1 MKKVVKWTEFILLM
15 PVLLFLICAGLLYLP
30 PIQNWVV
37 DRVADVVSENT
48 GMQVR
53 VGHVLLEWPLT
64 LAIYDFQAIYEKDTL
79 ANVRELKADVQLW
92 PLFKKRIVIDELSLS
107 HADINT
113 NGFISDMRVKG
124 YVGKLWVSSRGID
137 LDNETMEVNGAS
149 LADAD
154 LDIAL
159 SDTAAVDTTTTHNC
173 WRINA
178 DSLTVDRT
186 AVHVH
191 LPGDTIHI
199 GVYMDRAVARLADI
213 DLDEERYGLSSF
225 DLHGGRLDSISG
237 YSLSD
242 VSLGVDSI
250 RLSPQ
255 GTSLYVRQA
264 AMKELR
270 TGIELT
276 QLQGGVRLDT
286 AFTHL
291 ELPHLLMRTTDSD
304 LEAEVDMDFSALDTK
319 SHGKARVR
327 LNAQL
332 GKSDVVRF
340 LNDMPARFIQQYP
353 NHPLTIKGS
362 VNGNME
368 RLELTGVDLALPTA
382 FSMQADGVIQH
393 VIEPDRLRAQFSIKA
408 ETHHLDFIAALP
420 SMPTGLRIPAMKA
433 RGRVEADGKRYDAEL
448 TVLKGRETVRAKG
461 RYNGTTET
469 YTADIDVNGLNI
481 HDFLPKDSI
490 YRMTANI
497 KAEGSGFDLLRPN
510 TQLTL
515 DAHIAHLDYGHW
527 NLDDIKATARLKDG
541 HGTGHLESHNQLLDG
556 TVGFDAILNSK
567 RIEAT
572 IDTDLQMVDLYELRL
587 VDKAFV
593 VGMAGQISLISDL
606 KHDHQL
612 KGRLGNLYIQDE
624 QQTFRPEDLGV
635 YLNTNQDTTIVRLQS
650 GDLIVKA
657 DATGGYERLL
667 DQMSILADSVTGQLK
682 RRVID
687 QSAVR
692 RLFPAMRIYVSS
704 GKNNPLVSVLK
715 SYNISYKD
723 FFLDLSISPV
733 TGLNGVGHLYALN
746 YDSTRIDTIRLGL
759 KQKGDRLTYQAQLR
773 NRRNNPQLVF
783 NAYIDGHLHE
793 HGALAGLRYFDAQ
806 DRLGVRLGAT
816 AEMEQDGIR
825 IRFMPE
831 RPTIGYK
838 EFNLNKDNFI
848 LLRRDKPLQAKVD
861 FVADDHTGLK
871 IYTDDQQWSE
881 DAPSPYLQDLTVSV
895 NMLNLDELT
904 SVMPFLPRLTGHL
917 NGDFHI
923 VQDQQENFS
932 VASDLN
938 VKGLNVENSPIG
950 NLTTELVYLMK
961 DEDTHTF
968 EARLM
973 LDDEEFGLLSGT
985 YQNADQGLIDAT
997 FTMTRFPL
1005 SVANGFVPNQIVG
1018 LEGFG
1023 EGTLTIKG
1031 TTSRPV
1037 VDGEVYIENGY
1048 LVSVPYSVRM
1058 RFDDDPVRIVGSH
1071 LLIENFGLY
1080 AYNEEPLNMKGEI
1093 DFSNTDRI
1101 TMDLQMAARNLLL
1114 INSKQTA
1121 KSLVFGKAFVNFFG
1135 RLRGPVSNLSMR
1147 GKLDVLGSTD
1157 MTYMLLDSPLST
1169 DNRLEELV
1177 KFTDFSDSTE
1187 MVVEH
1192 PAPSGVNAD
1201 LTVSVSQGAR
1211 VLCNLNVEQTNY
1223 IDIMG
1228 GGDLR
1233 LLYNADGIN
1242 LTGRYTVNSGLMKY
1256 SLPIIP
1262 LKTFTIANG
1271 SYVEFTGDAMNPRLN
1286 ITATERTKASVGDEM
1301 NGTRAVTFDCG
1312 VVITKTLSDMGLQFV
1327 IDAPEDQMTSGELAT
1342 MSEEERG
1349 KVAVTMLTTGMYVA
1363 DGNTSGFSMNSAL
1376 SSFLQKEINQI
1387 AGSALK
1393 TFDVQLGFDNTTDA
1407 SGTIH
1412 TDYSFKFAKRFM
1424 DNRLNIQIGGKVSS
1438 GADTYMGQNQSFF
1451 DNVMM
1456 EYRLNEEGTMNVKL
1470 FYNQNVYD
1478 WLEGYTGE
1486 YGGGFIWRRK
1496 LDRFSD
1502 ILKIW
1507 SHEKK

>member
-1 MKKVVKWTEFILLM
+1 MKKVVKWTGLILLM
-15 PVLLFLICAGLLYLP
+15 PVFLFVICAGLLYLP
-30 PIQNWVV
+30 PVQNWVA
-37 DRVADVVSENT
+37 DWVADIVSEKT
-48 GMQVR
+48 GMKVS
-53 VGHVLLEWPLT
+53 VGHILLEWPLT
-64 LAIYDFQAIYEKDTL
+64 LAINDFQAIHEQDTL
-79 ANVRELKADVQLW
+79 ANVGQLKADVQLW
-92 PLFKKRIVIDELSLS
+92 PLFDKRVVIDELSLS
-107 HADINT
+107 QADINT
-113 NGFISDMRVKG
+113 NGFISDLRIKG
-124 YVGKLWVSSRGID
+124 HVGELWLSSRGID
-137 LDNETMEVNGAS
+137 LGNEMLEVNGAS
-149 LADAD
+149 LADSN

-159 SDTAAVDTTTTHNC
+159 SDTAAVDTTTSHSH

-178 DSLTVDRT
+178 DSLTVERT

-191 LPGDTIHI
+191 LPGDTMHI
-199 GVYMDRAVARLADI
+199 GAYMDRAVARLADI
-213 DLDEERYGLSSF
+213 DLDVGRYGVASF
-225 DLHGGRLDSISG
+225 DLHGGQLDSIAG
-237 YSLSD
+237 YALSD
-242 VSLGVDSI
+242 VRLGVDSI
-250 RLSPQ
+250 QLGPQ

-264 AMKELR
+264 ALKELH

-276 QLQGGVRLDT
+276 ELQGGVRLDT
-286 AFTHL
+286 AYTHL

-319 SHGKARVR
+319 SPGKAHVR

-353 NHPLTIKGS
+353 NHPLAVKGS

-368 RLELTGVDLALPTA
+368 RLELTGVDIALPTA
-382 FSMQADGVIQH
+382 FSLQADGVVHH
-393 VIEPDRLRAQFSIKA
+393 VMDSDRLRAQLSLKA

-420 SMPTGLRIPAMKA
+420 AMPSSLRIPAMEA
-433 RGRVEADGKRYDAEL
+433 SGRVEADGKRYDADL
-448 TVLKGRETVRAKG
+448 KVSKGRESVRAKA
-461 RYNGTTET
+461 RYNGATET
-469 YTADIDVNGLNI
+469 YTADIRVNGLNI

-490 YRMTANI
+490 YRLTANV
-497 KAEGSGFDLLRPN
+497 KAEGRGLDLLRPN
-510 TQLTL
+510 AQLTL
-515 DAHIAHLDYGHW
+515 DAQVEHLGYGSW
-527 NLDDIKATARLKDG
+527 NLDDIHATARLKDG
-541 HGTGHLESHNQLLDG
+541 HGTGHLESHNKLLDG
-556 TVGFDAILNSK
+556 SIGIDAQLSSKRVEAIL
-567 RIEAT
+567 
-572 IDTDLQMVDLYELRL
+572 DTDLQTADLYELRL
-587 VDKAFV
+587 VDKPFA
-593 VGMAGQISLISDL
+593 VGMAGTISLVSDL

-612 KGRLGNLYIQDE
+612 KGRLGNLYIRDE
-624 QQTFRPEDLGV
+624 RQTFKPEDLGV
-635 YLNTNQDTTIVRLQS
+635 YLNTNQDTTVVRLQS

-657 DATGGYERLL
+657 DASGGYERLL
-667 DQMSILADSVTGQLK
+667 NQVTTLADSVVGQLNRK
-682 RRVID
+682 VID
-687 QSAVR
+687 QPAAR
-692 RLFPAMRIYVSS
+692 RLFPTMRLYVSS
-704 GKNNPLVSVLK
+704 GKNNPLASVLK

-723 FFLDLSISPV
+723 IYVDLNISPL
-733 TGLNGVGHLYALN
+733 TGLNGDAHLYALN

-759 KQKGDRLTYQAQLR
+759 RQKGDRLTYQAQLR

-816 AEMEQDGIR
+816 AEMEPDGIR

-838 EFNLNKDNFI
+838 EFNLNKDNYI
-848 LLRRDKPLQAKVD
+848 LMRRNKPLQAKVD
-861 FVADDHTGLK
+861 FVADDYTGLK
-871 IYTDDQQWSE
+871 IYTDNQERSE
-881 DAPSPYLQDLTVSV
+881 DAPSPHLQDLTVSV
-895 NMLNLDELT
+895 NKLNLDELT
-904 SVMPFLPRLTGHL
+904 SVIPFLPRLSGNL

-938 VKGLNVENSPIG
+938 VQGLNVENSPIG

-1005 SVANGFVPNQIVG
+1005 SVANGFVPDQIVG

-1037 VDGEVYIENGY
+1037 VDGEIYIENGY
-1048 LVSVPYSVRM
+1048 LVSTPYSVRM

-1080 AYNEEPLNMKGEI
+1080 AYNDEPLNMKGDI

-1101 TMDLQMAARNLLL
+1101 KMDLQMAARNLLL
-1114 INSKQTA
+1114 INAKQTA

-1135 RLRGPVSNLSMR
+1135 RLSGPVNSLSMR

-1177 KFTDFSDSTE
+1177 KFTDFSDST
-1187 MVVEH
+1187 VAVIEH
-1192 PAPSGVNAD
+1192 PAPSGINAD

-1233 LLYNADGIN
+1233 LRYNTEGIN
-1242 LTGRYTVNSGLMKY
+1242 LTGRYTVNNGQMKY

-1271 SYVEFTGDAMNPRLN
+1271 SYVEFTGDPMNPRLN
-1286 ITATERTKASVGDEM
+1286 ITATERTKATVGDEM
-1301 NGTRAVTFDCG
+1301 NGSRAVTFDCG
-1312 VVITKTLSDMGLQFV
+1312 VVITKTLNDMGLQFV
-1327 IDAPEDQMTSGELAT
+1327 IDAPEDQMTNGELTT

-1349 KVAVTMLTTGMYVA
+1349 KVAVTMLTTGMYLT
-1363 DGNTSGFSMNSAL
+1363 DGNTSGFSMNTAL
-1376 SSFLQKEINQI
+1376 SSFLHKEINQI

-1407 SGTIH
+1407 SGAVH

-1438 GADTYMGQNQSFF
+1438 SANSYMGQNQSFF

-1456 EYRLNEEGTMNVKL
+1456 EYRLNEEGTKNVKL

-1496 LDRFSD
+1496 LDRLSD

-1507 SHEKK
+1507 SHENK

>member
-1 MKKVVKWTEFILLM
+1 MKKFVKWAVLILLM
-15 PVLLFLICAGLLYLP
+15 PVLLFVISAGLLYLP
-30 PIQNWVV
+30 PVQNWVV
-37 DRVADVVSENT
+37 NRVAEVISKKTD
-48 GMQVR
+48 MQVS

-64 LAIYDFQAIYEKDTL
+64 LAVTDFKAIHNQDTL
-79 ANVRELKADVQLW
+79 ANVGQLKADVLLW
-92 PLFKKRIVIDELSLS
+92 PLFKKRVVIDELSLRQ
-107 HADINT
+107 ANINT
-113 NGFISDMRVKG
+113 NGFISDLRVKG
-124 YVGKLWVSSRGID
+124 HVGELRLRSRGID
-137 LDNETMEVNGAS
+137 MGNEMMELNGAS
-149 LADAD
+149 LSDAD

-159 SDTAAVDTTTTHNC
+159 SDTAAVDTTTSHSR

-178 DSLTVDRT
+178 DSLTIERT

-191 LPGDTIHI
+191 LPGDTVHF
-199 GVYMDRAVARLADI
+199 GGYMDRAVARLADI
-213 DLDEERYGLSSF
+213 DLDSGCYGVGSF
-225 DLHGGRLDSISG
+225 DLYGGQLDSIAG
-237 YSLSD
+237 YTMSD
-242 VSLGVDSI
+242 VRLGVDSI
-250 RLSPQ
+250 QMGPQ

-264 AMKELR
+264 ALKELH

-276 QLQGGVRLDT
+276 ELQGGVRLDT
-286 AFTHL
+286 AYTHL

-304 LEAEVDMDFSALDTK
+304 LEAEVDMDFSVLDTL
-319 SHGKARVR
+319 SPGKAHVR

-332 GKSDVVRF
+332 GKTDVVRF
-340 LNDMPARFIQQYP
+340 LNDMPTRFIQQYP
-353 NHPLTIKGS
+353 NHPLSLKGS

-368 RLELTGVDLALPTA
+368 RLELTGVDLTLPTA
-382 FSMQADGVIQH
+382 FSLQADGVVHHILDT
-393 VIEPDRLRAQFSIKA
+393 DRFRAQLSLKA
-408 ETHHLDFIAALP
+408 ETSHLDFIAALP
-420 SMPTGLRIPAMKA
+420 AMPSLLRIPAMKA
-433 RGRVEADGKRYDAEL
+433 SGRINADGKRYDADL
-448 TVLKGRETVRAKG
+448 TVSKGRETVHAKG
-461 RYNGTTET
+461 YYNGMTEN
-469 YTADIDVNGLNI
+469 YMVDVDVNGLNI

-490 YRMTANI
+490 YRLTASV
-497 KAEGSGFDLLRPN
+497 KAEGRGLDLLRSN
-510 TQLTL
+510 ALLTL
-515 DAHIAHLDYGHW
+515 DAHIAHLGYGHW
-527 NLDDIKATARLKDG
+527 NLDDVNATARLKEG
-541 HGTGHLESHNQLLDG
+541 HGTGYLESHNQHLDG
-556 TVGFDAILNSK
+556 TIDIDAQLSSKRVEAIL
-567 RIEAT
+567 
-572 IDTDLQMVDLYELRL
+572 DTDLKMVNLYELHL
-587 VDKAFV
+587 IDKPFS
-593 VGMAGQISLISDL
+593 VGMAGQISLTSDFRN
-606 KHDHQL
+606 DHQL
-612 KGRLGNLYIQDE
+612 KGRLGNLYIRDE
-624 QQTFRPEDLGV
+624 RQTFRPEDLGV

-657 DATGGYERLL
+657 DASGGYERLL
-667 DQMSILADSVTGQLK
+667 KQVTTLADSITGQLK
-682 RRVID
+682 RKVID
-687 QSAVR
+687 QPAVR
-692 RLFPAMRIYVSS
+692 RLFPEMRLYVSS
-704 GKNNPLVSVLK
+704 GKNNPLTSVLK

-723 FFLDLSISPV
+723 FFIDLSISPMA
-733 TGLNGVGHLYALN
+733 GLNGDAHLYALN

-783 NAYIDGHLHE
+783 NALIDGHLHE
-793 HGALAGLRYFDAQ
+793 HGALAGLRYYDAQ

-848 LLRRDKPLQAKVD
+848 FLRRNQPIQAKVD
-861 FVADDHTGLK
+861 FVADDRTGLK
-871 IYTDDQQWSE
+871 IYTEEQENLQGK
-881 DAPSPYLQDLTVSV
+881 PSAYLQDLTVSV

-904 SVMPFLPRLTGHL
+904 SVVPFLPRLAGHL

-923 VQDQQENFS
+923 IQDLQENFS
-932 VASDLN
+932 VASDLS
-938 VKGLNVENSPIG
+938 VQGLSVENSPVG

-961 DEDTHTF
+961 DEDTHTI

-1005 SVANGFVPNQIVG
+1005 SVANGFVPDQIVG

-1031 TTSRPV
+1031 TTSRPI

-1048 LVSVPYSVRM
+1048 LVSTPYSVRM
-1058 RFDDDPVRIVGSH
+1058 RFDNDPVRIVGSH

-1080 AYNEEPLNMKGEI
+1080 ANNEEPLNMKGEI
-1093 DFSNTDRI
+1093 DFTNTDRI

-1114 INSKQTA
+1114 IDAKQTA

-1135 RLRGPVSNLSMR
+1135 RLRGPVNSLSMR

-1177 KFTDFSDSTE
+1177 KFTDFADSTAI
-1187 MVVEH
+1187 VVER
-1192 PAPSGVNAD
+1192 PTPSGIDAD
-1201 LTVSVSQGAR
+1201 LTVSVAQGAR
-1211 VLCNLNVEQTNY
+1211 ILCNLNVEQTNY

-1233 LLYNADGIN
+1233 LRYNTEGIN
-1242 LTGRYTVNSGLMKY
+1242 LSGRYTVSSGQMKY

-1271 SYVEFTGDAMNPRLN
+1271 SYVEFTGDPMNPRLN
-1286 ITATERTKASVGDEM
+1286 ITATERVKASVGDEM

-1327 IDAPEDQMTSGELAT
+1327 IDAPEDQMTNGELST

-1349 KVAVTMLTTGMYVA
+1349 KVAVTMLTTGMYLN

-1407 SGTIH
+1407 SGTVH

-1438 GADTYMGQNQSFF
+1438 GADTYMGQEQSFF

-1456 EYRLNEEGTMNVKL
+1456 EYRLNEEGTKNIKL

-1486 YGGGFIWRRK
+1486 YGAGFIWRRK

-1502 ILKIW
+1502 IFKIW